1 MKEKKT
7 PISTAKKS
15 PAKKVVA
22 KKVAKKV
29 IKKVA
34 PKVAAKATPKV
45 APKAAPKKVVAKK
58 VATKKVTVAKKV
70 IAKPVAKKAV
80 APKAA
85 PKKVVAKKVAAKK
98 VVVAKKVIA
107 KPVAKKVV
115 APKASPKAAPE
126 KVIAKPVAKKVAAP
140 VKAPKAVEAKKK
152 IIPQVVVVKEVVVPK
167 QEPLPECVSLAA
179 NILFQLR
186 AEQVQLIDLRG
197 INDVADFYLIGTC
210 TSEAQMQTI
219 LNELT
224 KEYKAKQIVTNGV
237 EYKSGVQWAVLD
249 AGLDLMVH
257 LFEQTKRE
265 EIGLDILYRTG
276 KVSMLNE
283 KDFITKPEEK
293 KAEESN
299 DFI

>member
-1 MKEKKT
+1 M
-7 PISTAKKS
+7 
-15 PAKKVVA
+15 
-22 KKVAKKV
+22 
-29 IKKVA
+29 
-34 PKVAAKATPKV
+34 
-45 APKAAPKKVVAKK
+45 
-58 VATKKVTVAKKV
+58 
-70 IAKPVAKKAV
+70 
-80 APKAA
+80 
-85 PKKVVAKKVAAKK
+85 
-98 VVVAKKVIA
+98 AKKVIA

-115 APKASPKAAPE
+115 APKTAPKAAPKKTVTKKVVTKVAAKVATKATPKVAPKKTLAKKATVKKVVAKPMAK
-126 KVIAKPVAKKVAAP
+126 KVIAKPVAKKVVVPKIAPKAASKKGIAKPATKKVLAP
-140 VKAPKAVEAKKK
+140 VKAPKAVETKKK
-152 IIPQVVVVKEVVVPK
+152 NIPPVVVQEVVVPK
-167 QEPLPECVSLAA
+167 QELLPECVSLAA

-197 INDVADFYLIGTC
+197 INDVTDFYLIGTC
-210 TSEAQMQTI
+210 ASEAQMQTI

-276 KVSMLNE
+276 KVSMLDE

>member
-7 PISTAKKS
+7 TISTAKKS

-22 KKVAKKV
+22 KKVAKPV

-34 PKVAAKATPKV
+34 PKVAAKATPKI

-58 VATKKVTVAKKV
+58 VATKKVA
-70 IAKPVAKKAV
+70 
-80 APKAA
+80 
-85 PKKVVAKKVAAKK
+85 
-98 VVVAKKVIA
+98 VAKKVIA

-152 IIPQVVVVKEVVVPK
+152 IIPQVVVKEVVIPK

-283 KDFITKPEEK
+283 KDFITKLEEK